1 MRALPFTLLVA
12 AVVALPATG
21 ATQTHTGALEELR
34 AGRYDEALA
43 SLRSL
48 SRDPAAS
55 PEVARSYARALA
67 EVGRYDEALR
77 AVGGNGDR
85 AASPE
90 LENVRGEILLATGDW
105 SGAESAF
112 RRAVDEGARDGNVAR
127 KNLGVLLWNRGERE
141 EALDLFD
148 SFIDLYNRSAGSL
161 GMEELLAVGD
171 AVRYLGVTNPAL
183 FQDALMAFDDAA
195 AADPDA
201 LEPGLRAGELFLEK
215 YRATDAREALR
226 TVLDRNPRHPRALL
240 DQARVLDFEGVGGA
254 MEAVRSALETNPR
267 YPDARAFLAQ
277 LHLETWD
284 YDAAKEEARL
294 ALGTDPSHLGAL
306 SVLASAL
313 FLSGSTEEF
322 GYVRDRIRALNPTYP
337 DLYLVMAENAAAQH
351 QYATAVS
358 LAGQAVA
365 MDSTSWRAL
374 GVLGMNQLRT
384 GEVEEARENLE
395 RAFRGDPYNP
405 WYKNTLDLLDTFVH
419 YRRIDTQHF
428 QIYLHEREAE
438 LLGPYAADVAEAAYA
453 GLQARYGEEP
463 PTPIRLEIYPS
474 HADFSVRTLGI
485 PGLGALGVSFGSTL
499 VMDSP
504 SARDPGEFNW
514 SSTLW
519 HEVAHAFHLGMTGH
533 RVPRWFTEGL
543 AVHEQ
548 KVARPDWGLRPT
560 PAWLQAFQ
568 VGRLH
573 PVSRLN
579 QGFVRPDYPEQVVFS
594 YIQASLVLDL
604 IEDRYGVGALLEMM
618 EAYGE
623 GKTDGQVFLEV
634 LGESPEELDATFD
647 AYVRTRW
654 GAQMAAVAMP
664 PHGEGRGGAVPGLPQ
679 DEDALRRL
687 LQERPES
694 FPLRLTLGQV
704 LFRAGRLDEAEVELR
719 EAVRLFPEYAGPDSP
734 YLYLARIHRERGDR
748 ARAARALNQLGARSE
763 ALVDIHLEEAELRL
777 ELGEREAAARALER
791 AVEIAPMRVEP
802 HGILATLYEEMGD
815 HHGAVRER
823 RAILAL
829 DPVNRADAYYRLAR
843 ALAEA
848 GELAEAR
855 TQVLRSLEIAPTFE
869 DALEL
874 LLELRERIG

>member
-1 MRALPFTLLVA
+1 
-12 AVVALPATG
+12 
-21 ATQTHTGALEELR
+21 
-34 AGRYDEALA
+34 
-43 SLRSL
+43 
-48 SRDPAAS
+48 
-55 PEVARSYARALA
+55 
-67 EVGRYDEALR
+67 
-77 AVGGNGDR
+77 
-85 AASPE
+85 
-90 LENVRGEILLATGDW
+90 
-105 SGAESAF
+105 
-112 RRAVDEGARDGNVAR
+112 
-127 KNLGVLLWNRGERE
+127 
-141 EALDLFD
+141 
-148 SFIDLYNRSAGSL
+148 
-161 GMEELLAVGD
+161 
-171 AVRYLGVTNPAL
+171 
-183 FQDALMAFDDAA
+183 
-195 AADPDA
+195 
-201 LEPGLRAGELFLEK
+201 
-215 YRATDAREALR
+215 
-226 TVLDRNPRHPRALL
+226 
-240 DQARVLDFEGVGGA
+240 
-254 MEAVRSALETNPR
+254 
-267 YPDARAFLAQ
+267 
-277 LHLETWD
+277 
-284 YDAAKEEARL
+284 
-294 ALGTDPSHLGAL
+294 
-306 SVLASAL
+306 
-313 FLSGSTEEF
+313 
-322 GYVRDRIRALNPTYP
+322 
-337 DLYLVMAENAAAQH
+337 
-351 QYATAVS
+351 
-358 LAGQAVA
+358 
-365 MDSTSWRAL
+365 
-374 GVLGMNQLRT
+374 
-384 GEVEEARENLE
+384 
-395 RAFRGDPYNP
+395 
-405 WYKNTLDLLDTFVH
+405 
-419 YRRIDTQHF
+419 
-428 QIYLHEREAE
+428 
-438 LLGPYAADVAEAAYA
+438 
-453 GLQARYGEEP
+453 
-463 PTPIRLEIYPS
+463 
-474 HADFSVRTLGI
+474 
-485 PGLGALGVSFGSTL
+485 
-499 VMDSP
+499 
-504 SARDPGEFNW
+504 
-514 SSTLW
+514 
-519 HEVAHAFHLGMTGH
+519 
-533 RVPRWFTEGL
+533 L